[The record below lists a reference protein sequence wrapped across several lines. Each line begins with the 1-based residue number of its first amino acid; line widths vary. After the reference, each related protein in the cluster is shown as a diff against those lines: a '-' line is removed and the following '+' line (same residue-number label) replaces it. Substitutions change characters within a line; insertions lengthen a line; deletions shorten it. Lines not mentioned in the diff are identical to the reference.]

1 MSEMFRIPKEK
12 DFKDLLQDADNNG
25 LLEEEAASTVN
36 NPLSWLRFT
45 SGYGPI
51 LRYQEMKGED
61 PLDLKETEETKDL
74 AKELERGVIGGPT
87 RAIKSILEFGTA
99 GIDFALDTDI
109 TSKLDNVTRKFLN
122 EHGNPNTLVGDVTE
136 LIGQY
141 ALPSTVAFKIIGN
154 FNKIGKLKNLGSLT
168 KKAVG
173 KIKNKYFREATNVA
187 LRSGRGALSLS
198 LADMALSDADRPT
211 IFTKKAKEDGL
222 EGRDLATARLINK
235 LKFGQEGLIIGGGIP
250 LVGKGLA
257 LGFKYGIFKPTM
269 FVGKIG
275 AKTANAVVIN
285 PLSKIGAG
293 STTETIQGVAS
304 RLGNKKGILSKG
316 GKFVLEKSKPLTQI
330 IDLPGKYLLP
340 TLAKAVSAVPGK
352 IGEQITSRA
361 LLPMLSKGKVGG
373 LTKTT
378 VELPKFEN
386 WRMFSVDSVNPLKS
400 SLKKID
406 NGLAYLRSISRF
418 TPELAAIS
426 TRGQKEITS
435 KARVVEKLLNSLET
449 QAYKLAEGSKK
460 IYNSKLASPSLQDK
474 YLDDVLEYFKNQKQL
489 ASLPKELRPAAK
501 SLNNI
506 LVETKKTF
514 AKLLPGDSLIKETL
528 ENNIRGYMRKSFGV
542 FTNPNF
548 AVNQASK
555 EFKDASA
562 FALSVINKNK
572 DLKETAAKMAR
583 RDGLSVS
590 AAKNQLAKDQI
601 NDIIQYAKTDNRDPI
616 QTITEI
622 SRKKLRLDNVISTG
636 EELPDV
642 IRKVMGEENN
652 MKNVVLQTVS
662 NLATQSTNKLMFD
675 RLGEMLV
682 RSKQLYKT
690 REAAEFGYQIT
701 PDKLG
706 KAITRVGK
714 IDGLGLLNSNASRLF
729 GPEDMINR
737 MTTLKGPLDT
747 LAQLPFYKNFLQL
760 KVAAQYGKTV
770 LSPSTQ
776 TRNFSSAAM
785 FVINRGLLG
794 NRASLQNSIKMT
806 VDDIFNA
813 GKLGPEAEKRVLSSV
828 NEGIKY
834 GALDE
839 NIVAAELG
847 AVLRAIRKNSIKDTD
862 QLTKYLET
870 NGLLK
875 TASRVYAG
883 GDNVWKWYAYNW
895 YKSFLND
902 YSSKSLPKMEKWFN
916 DVAGQKLSK
925 TKFDGSK
932 MDLDEAIKQA
942 SAWYV
947 RNTMPTYSMVPDA
960 IKAVRVLPIGNFVSF
975 PAEMTRTS
983 YLTMRTNLRE
993 IASNDPV
1000 LREMGYRGLMGQFVT
1015 LGGASMAAKGI
1026 YGAVTGVTE
1035 ELMDRYRQYVAPEFQ
1050 RNSNLI
1056 AVSKPNDE
1064 GEFKVVDLSTFL
1076 PYDTVTRPI
1085 EAAFNKLKQQ
1095 KMNPQ
1100 SIDRFLMD
1108 FAFAGDG
1115 PFGEFLSPF
1124 LNRTLFYEALSEIRN
1139 NKKKSGGAI
1148 YSELADFTEK
1158 FLQGTEH
1165 LLVAMSPGAVTTAKQ
1180 LYYGFREKLTG
1191 TGQSYDLEDVLLGLG
1206 TGVKPQK
1213 VNLKR
1218 SMEFIVSDLK
1228 KIRTEAPRGSDM
1240 YKLNRT
1246 KEQIKSDFIKQQRF
1260 AWREQQRIHNAFK
1273 TMIDIGLDE
1282 DFIFEEA
1289 DSRKLQSGQIDLAVD
1304 GEFKALT
1311 FSIPR
1316 FQDKIEILE
1325 NNLEKTGRKG
1335 KDLYVDED
1343 NLFPESELEDIMDFL
1358 EDGDLNGIF
1367 PYDITT
1373 DPEPSQLGIGSI
1385 KQSNLSKAPL
1395 PVQPLPPQPKAV
1407 AVAPIT
1413 KPINPTT
1420 GLTTTET
1427 ALLSPTEQ
1435 QIRINQ
1441 RT

>member
-1 MSEMFRIPKEK
+1 MSDMFRIPKEK
-12 DFKDLLQDADNNG
+12 DFKAILQDADNNG

-51 LRYQEMKGED
+51 LRYKEMKGED
-61 PLDLKETEETKDL
+61 PLNLKETEETKDL

-154 FNKIGKLKNLGSLT
+154 FNKIGKLKNLGLLT

-173 KIKNKYFREATNVA
+173 KIKNKYFREGANVA

-211 IFTKKAKEDGL
+211 IFTKKANEDGL
-222 EGRDLATARLINK
+222 EGRDLATARLVNK
-235 LKFGQEGLIIGGGIP
+235 LKFGQEGAIIGAGIP

-285 PLSKIGAG
+285 PISKIAAKDKIVIP
-293 STTETIQGVAS
+293 TI
-304 RLGNKKGILSKG
+304 
-316 GKFVLEKSKPLTQI
+316 
-330 IDLPGKYLLP
+330 
-340 TLAKAVSAVPGK
+340 AKAVSATPGK
-352 IGEQITSRA
+352 IGEQITSRV
-361 LLPMLSKGKVGG
+361 LLPIVSKGKVGG

-406 NGLAYLRSISRF
+406 NSLAYLRSISRF
-418 TPELAAIS
+418 TPELASIS

-435 KARVVEKLLNSLET
+435 KARVVEKLLGSLET

-555 EFKDASA
+555 EFKDATA

-583 RDGLSVS
+583 RDGISIS

-616 QTITEI
+616 QTIIEI
-622 SRKKLRLDNVISTG
+622 SKKKLRSDNIISTG

-675 RLGEMLV
+675 RLGEALV

-747 LAQLPFYKNFLQL
+747 LAQLPLYKNFLQF

-828 NEGIKY
+828 DEGIKY

-1026 YGAVTGVTE
+1026 YGAITGVTE

-1115 PFGEFLSPF
+1115 PFGEFLSPYV
-1124 LNRTLFYEALSEIRN
+1124 NRTIFYETLSEIRN

-1148 YSELADFTEK
+1148 YSDLADFNEK
-1158 FLQGTEH
+1158 FLQSTSH
-1165 LLVAMSPGAVTTAKQ
+1165 LLVSMAPGAVTTGKQ

-1246 KEQIKSDFIKQQRF
+1246 KEQIKADFIKQQRF
-1260 AWREQQRIHNAFK
+1260 AWREQQRINNAFK

-1282 DFIFEEA
+1282 DYIFDESDE
-1289 DSRKLQSGQIDLAVD
+1289 RRLQSGQIDAAID
-1304 GEFKALT
+1304 GEFRPLK

-1316 FQDKIEILE
+1316 FEQKIETLE
-1325 NNLEKTGRKG
+1325 TNLEKTGRKG
-1335 KDLYVDED
+1335 KNLYVDED
-1343 NLFPESELEDIMDFL
+1343 NLFPESELEDIIDFL
-1358 EDGDLNGIF
+1358 EDQDLNGIF

-1373 DPEPSQLGIGSI
+1373 DPEPSQLGIGSM
-1385 KQSNLSKAPL
+1385 KQSTLPKTPL
-1395 PVQPLPPQPKAV
+1395 PLQPLPPQPKAV
-1407 AVAPIT
+1407 AAAPIT
-1413 KPINPTT
+1413 KPINPKT
-1420 GLTTTET
+1420 GLTNTEA